1 MAGKRCE
8 RDIYKLAFKVKQV
21 IVLRSDIKMSPGKAA
36 AQASHAAVS
45 SAEEARRN
53 YPSWWREWIE
63 SGQCKIVLKVNSE
76 SEILELMRKAKE
88 LNLPVALISDMGL
101 TELEPG
107 TITAL
112 GIGPAPSNLID
123 KITGS
128 LPLY

>member
-1 MAGKRCE
+1 
-8 RDIYKLAFKVKQV
+8 LVFKVKQV

-36 AQASHAAVS
+36 AQAGHAAVS

-63 SGQCKIVLKVNSE
+63 SGQCKIVLKANSE
-76 SEILELMRKAKE
+76 GELLELERKAKE
-88 LNLPVALISDMGL
+88 LGLPVALISDMGL
-101 TELEPG
+101 TEIEPG
-107 TITAL
+107 TVTAL

-123 KITGS
+123 KITGD

>member
-1 MAGKRCE
+1 MNRGLQKRS
-8 RDIYKLAFKVKQV
+8 DLNFKFKQV
-21 IVLRSDIKMSPGKAA
+21 IVLRSDLKMSPGKAA
-36 AQASHAAVS
+36 VQAGHAAVS

-53 YPSWWREWIE
+53 NPSWWREWIN
-63 SGQCKIVLKVNSE
+63 SGQCKIALKVNSKDE
-76 SEILELMRKAKE
+76 LLDLERKAKE
-88 LNLPVALISDMGL
+88 LGLPVALISDMGL

-112 GIGPAPSNLID
+112 GIGPGPSALID

>member
-1 MAGKRCE
+1 MCG
-8 RDIYKLAFKVKQV
+8 LGFKIKQV

-45 SAEEARRN
+45 SADEARRN

-76 SEILELMRKAKE
+76 AELLELERKAKE

-101 TELEPG
+101 TELKPG

-123 KITGS
+123 RITGS

>member
-1 MAGKRCE
+1 MCGSSFR
-8 RDIYKLAFKVKQV
+8 IKQV
-21 IVLRSDIKMSPGKAA
+21 IVLRADIKMSPGKAA

-45 SAEEARRN
+45 SAEKARKN
-53 YPSWWREWIE
+53 YPSWWMEWIE
-63 SGQCKIVLKVNSE
+63 SGQCKIILKVNSE
-76 SEILELMRKAKE
+76 AELLELERKARE
-88 LNLPVALISDMGL
+88 MRIPVALISDMGL

-123 KITGS
+123 KITSS